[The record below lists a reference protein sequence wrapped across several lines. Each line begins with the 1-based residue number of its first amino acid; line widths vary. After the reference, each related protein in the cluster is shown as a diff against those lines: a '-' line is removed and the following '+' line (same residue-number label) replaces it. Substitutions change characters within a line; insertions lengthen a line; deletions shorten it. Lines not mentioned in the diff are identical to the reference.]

1 LQSGVSS
8 DLSFALG
15 RGVPRETLG
24 KLTAFSDL
32 LREESDH
39 QNLVSRATL
48 DRLWERH
55 IVDSAQ
61 LVPLEETP
69 GGSWVDV
76 GSGAGLPGIVIA
88 LLAEGPVTLIEP
100 RRLRAHFLEQM
111 VGELGLANR
120 VEVVC
125 ARAER
130 VTGQFDT
137 ITARAVAPLPKLLEM
152 STHLSTRKTRWLLPK
167 GRTAESEL
175 AAARRNWHCKA
186 EVRPSRTDPD
196 SGILVLS
203 GVRAKGKR

>member
-167 GRTAESEL
+167 GRRVEDEL
-175 AAARRNWHCKA
+175 TLAKQTWTMQVEPVANPA
-186 EVRPSRTDPD
+186 DP
-196 SGILVLS
+196 SGIIL
-203 GVRAKGKR
+203 RIKGLAR